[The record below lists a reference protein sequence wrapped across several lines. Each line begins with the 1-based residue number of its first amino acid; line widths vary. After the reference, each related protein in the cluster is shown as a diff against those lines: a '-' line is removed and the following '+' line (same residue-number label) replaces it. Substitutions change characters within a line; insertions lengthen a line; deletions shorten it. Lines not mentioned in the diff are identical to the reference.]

1 MIRNYHLATCPTTG
15 KRGFETRALARRSR
29 RDSHFQDVSVYP
41 CESCGLFH
49 VGGWHGTKDR
59 AAHRHETEETTIP
72 IIDAARLLNVSSDFI
87 RRLITADKVRH
98 RDGQP
103 YRADIERLTTQ

>member
-15 KRGFETRALARRSR
+15 KRGFETRAQARRSR
-29 RDSHFQDVSVYP
+29 RDSHFQDVSVYV
-41 CESCGLFH
+41 CEECRLFH
-49 VGGWHGTKDR
+49 VGGWHGVKDR
-59 AAHRHETEETTIP
+59 SAHRHETEETTIP
-72 IIDAARLLNVSSDFI
+72 IIDAARELGVSSDFI

>member
-1 MIRNYHLATCPTTG
+1 MIRNYHLATCQVTG

-29 RDSHFQDVSVYP
+29 RESHFQDVSVYV
-41 CESCGLFH
+41 CDHCQLFH
-49 VGGWHGTKDR
+49 VGGWHGVKDR
-59 AAHRHETEETTIP
+59 SAHRGITEEATIP
-72 IIDAARLLNVSSDFI
+72 IIEAARELGVSNDFI

-103 YRADIERLTTQ
+103 YRADIERITTQ

>member
-1 MIRNYHLATCPTTG
+1 MARSYHASTCAVTG
-15 KRGFETRALARRSR
+15 KRGYATKAEAKRSK
-29 RDSHFQDVSVYP
+29 RDSHFRDVSVHQCADCP
-41 CESCGLFH
+41 NWH

-59 AAHRHETEETTIP
+59 AAHRHETDEPTVP
-72 IIDAARLLNVSSDFI
+72 IIEAAHLLNVSSDFI

-103 YRADIERLTTQ
+103 YRADIERIATQ